1 MVNLEH
7 KLTIDDLIV
16 EYLMYR
22 IKNGYNPEFLTSD
35 FIEFLRFFETKM
47 EVEDTIYDGVPLFKR
62 FFARKAAQD
71 WSYDCPHMDMI
82 YCVTDYDYII
92 RANYKFSAFDENV
105 VNTYFMSKEMK
116 TKIRKIIGE
125 YLDNYPKF

>member
-7 KLTIDDLIV
+7 KLTTDDLIV

-62 FFARKAAQD
+62 FFCEEGCSRL
-71 WSYDCPHMDMI
+71 
-82 YCVTDYDYII
+82 V
-92 RANYKFSAFDENV
+92 
-105 VNTYFMSKEMK
+105 
-116 TKIRKIIGE
+116 
-125 YLDNYPKF
+125 L